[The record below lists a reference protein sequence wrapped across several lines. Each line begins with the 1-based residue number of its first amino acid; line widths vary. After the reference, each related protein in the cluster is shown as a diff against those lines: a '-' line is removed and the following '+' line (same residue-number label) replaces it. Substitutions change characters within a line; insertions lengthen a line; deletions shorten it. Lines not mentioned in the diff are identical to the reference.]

1 MSTLNNKAVVITGAS
16 GGLGAHLAM
25 DAAKKGAMPVLL
37 ARREDQLKMVQD
49 TILKETGIKAPFYT
63 LDVSDPDSVVKVFG
77 EVLYDQ
83 QDVHILVN
91 NAGFGIFEEFAEAP
105 WKNIE
110 GMFSTNV
117 LGLMACTRA
126 VLPHMLKRGSGHI
139 INIASQAGKI
149 STPKSTVYSATKH
162 AVLGFSNGLR
172 LEVEHKGV
180 HVTTIN
186 PGPIATNFFTLA
198 DQSGNYVKNIQK
210 FMLQPSHV
218 SQKIIEAMQRP
229 VREINLPWWMN
240 IGSTVYQVMPK
251 LVETLGGKSFRQ
263 K

>member
-1 MSTLNNKAVVITGAS
+1 MSTLENKVVAITGAS
-16 GGLGAHLAM
+16 GGLGAHLAL
-25 DAAKKGAMPVLL
+25 DAAKKGALPVLF
-37 ARREDQLKMVQD
+37 ARREDQLKIVQD

-63 LDVSDPDSVVKVFG
+63 LDVSDPDSVEQVFTQ
-77 EVLYDQ
+77 VLIDQ
-83 QDVHILVN
+83 KNVHILVN
-91 NAGFGIFEEFAEAP
+91 NAGFGVFEEFADAP

-126 VLPHMLKRGSGHI
+126 VLPHMLERRSGHI

-149 STPKSTVYSATKH
+149 STPKSSVYAATKH

-172 LEVEHKGV
+172 LEVAHKGV
-180 HVTTIN
+180 HITTVN
-186 PGPIATNFFTLA
+186 PGPIATDFFTLA
-198 DQSGNYVKNIQK
+198 DKSGNYVKNIQK
-210 FMLQPSHV
+210 FILQPSHV
-218 SQKIIEAMQRP
+218 SQKILEAMQRP

-240 IGSTVYQVMPK
+240 IGSTAYQVMPR
-251 LVETLGGKSFRQ
+251 LVERLGGKSFRQ